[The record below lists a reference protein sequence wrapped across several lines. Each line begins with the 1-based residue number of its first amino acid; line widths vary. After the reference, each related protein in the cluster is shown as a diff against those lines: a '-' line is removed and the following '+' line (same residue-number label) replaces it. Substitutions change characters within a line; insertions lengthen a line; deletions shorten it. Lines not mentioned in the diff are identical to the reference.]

1 MVAIALPVLI
11 IMTAFAVDLGS
22 QRALRRQLQADVDV
36 VSLDLVRLADGRTV
50 TEIEADPDY
59 VGYVNQSLTNNGV
72 DPVVT
77 VGELA
82 SMVTWGT
89 WEDGADPAFQPSP
102 PDGVPN
108 AVEVV
113 LAGSQDY
120 RFAPG
125 SGDVTR
131 RAVAT
136 QDGLAVFSVGSRL
149 ASLSTEDSALLNP
162 LLAALFDPPEVL
174 PTGIRAV
181 PFTPGAAAAAVS
193 AAAAVPAQ
201 EEAPTGGV
209 AIDALSYQGLANAD
223 VVLNDLLGFAFADVA
238 AVNADV
244 ASPADVLLTDI
255 ALLTL
260 VEASAD
266 ALAASGAGA
275 EVDAAVDFLLQLALT
290 VDPDLTVN
298 LGQLLGLDLSRPG
311 AVLDARVNLLDLLF
325 AGAQLANETNLL
337 DVGLSLPPG
346 LFDSIPGL
354 AGVVDPDLT
363 LALTVVEAPQIGV
376 GRPGEAWA
384 ETSQIDLDLE
394 LNVPIVVD
402 LGEYFPLETELATI
416 NLALPVNVD
425 VAKAITNLTD
435 MVCAG
440 SSSPVSTLDLP
451 TLTKS
456 AGVQVG
462 GDPIGDEVV
471 DVESPAPVTTE
482 GEIAT
487 ILIAGRTVARVS
499 AAAAVSVGP
508 DQATAID
515 DLPLG
520 QTETVDTG
528 QLGLAE
534 LLTLDLG
541 VEILPGSLL
550 GFLVGRLINPLTTV
564 VDAVVEQALEPLL
577 KIVDDLVVSRL
588 LRLLGVGVAGAD
600 VTAIDATCT
609 SPKLVG

>member
-11 IMTAFAVDLGS
+11 VMTAFAVDLGS
-22 QRALRRQLQADVDV
+22 QRALRRQLQADADV

-50 TEIEADPDY
+50 TEIETDPGY

-72 DPVVT
+72 DPVAT

-89 WEDGADPAFQPSP
+89 WEDGANPEFQPSP
-102 PDGVPN
+102 PNGVPN

-113 LAGSQDY
+113 LSGSQDY

-125 SGDVTR
+125 SGDATR

-136 QDGLAVFSVGSRL
+136 HDGLAVFSVGSRL
-149 ASLSTEDSALLNP
+149 ASLSTEDSALLDP
-162 LLAALFDPPEVL
+162 ILAALFDPPEIV
-174 PTGIRAV
+174 PTGTGAV
-181 PFTPGAAAAAVS
+181 AFTASGAAAAG
-193 AAAAVPAQ
+193 PAQ
-201 EEAPTGGV
+201 EPAPSGG
-209 AIDALSYQGLANAD
+209 ITLDALSYQGLANAD

-238 AVNADV
+238 AVDADV

-255 ALLTL
+255 ALVTL

-266 ALAASGAGA
+266 ALAASGEGA
-275 EVDAAVDFLLQLALT
+275 EVDAAVGYLLQLALA

-337 DVGLSLPPG
+337 DVGLALPPG

-354 AGVVDPDLT
+354 AGVADPQ
-363 LALTVVEAPQIGV
+363 LAVSLTVVEAPQIGV
-376 GRPGEAWA
+376 GRPGEASA
-384 ETSQIDLDLE
+384 ETSQIDLDLD
-394 LNVPIVVD
+394 LGVQITVD
-402 LGEYFPLETELATI
+402 LGEYLPLETELATI
-416 NLALPVNVD
+416 NLALPIQVD
-425 VAKAITNLTD
+425 VAKAITHLTD
-435 MVCAG
+435 MVCDVTG
-440 SSSPVSTLDLP
+440 SPVSTLDLP

-487 ILIAGRTVARVS
+487 VTIAGGTVARVS

-515 DLPLG
+515 DLPVG
-520 QTETVDTG
+520 QMATVNTG
-528 QLGLAE
+528 QLGFAD

-541 VEILPGSLL
+541 VEVLPGSLL
-550 GFLVGRLINPLTTV
+550 GFLVGRLINPVTQV
-564 VDAVVEQALEPLL
+564 VDALVERALEPLL
-577 KIVDDLVVSRL
+577 QIVDDLVVSRL